1 MRTPAQLITDTMVDA
16 KGITRLQIL
25 ALVVVHVVEQKIV
38 DFDLVV
44 LESEAAAL
52 ARLSALVNA
61 AWVAVGV
68 FAVVTLAGQIHVLG
82 GPIREF
88 KNDPQV
94 VKFLID
100 LVNSSHA
107 YYTQTQAKTGR
118 PRGRPAQVK
127 DLLLTLKQGM
137 RAGPKKRER
146 IH

>member
-1 MRTPAQLITDTMVDA
+1 MRTPAQLIADTMVDA

-25 ALVVVHVVEQKIV
+25 ALVVVQIVEQKIV

-44 LESEAAAL
+44 LENEAAAL
-52 ARLSALVNA
+52 AQLSARVNA

-107 YYTQTQAKTGR
+107 YYAQTQAPTGGPRRR
-118 PRGRPAQVK
+118 PVQVK
-127 DLLLTLKQGM
+127 DLVMTLKQGM
-137 RAGPKKRER
+137 QAGPKKRER
-146 IH
+146 TH